1 MPEVD
6 QLTWSPKLAWGWLFN
21 FISADLGVPPASI
34 TEEELLKMTF
44 RVPLHLEK
52 ELTWLMATYYEYT
65 NKEAIAKDRVVG
77 VAELRAVLRGRK
89 AAKNLRTLS
98 INIPTL

>member
-1 MPEVD
+1 M
-6 QLTWSPKLAWGWLFN
+6 LILHLNS
-21 FISADLGVPPASI
+21 FITAGLGVPPASI
-34 TEEELLKMTF
+34 TEDQLLKMTYKA
-44 RVPLHLEK
+44 PIHIEK
-52 ELTWLMATYYEYT
+52 ELTWLMATYYEYI

-89 AAKNLRTLS
+89 AAKNLKTPS